1 MNNIIRFSI
10 LLFCFLLATTVGGQV
25 KGVLWDKINNTS
37 VPYASIFK
45 IENGR
50 PQATTSDA
58 TGAFSVRFSFKQLHI
73 LHIGYQ
79 PKDVDAV
86 TDTIF
91 LIPKEHLLSEVV
103 VGNAEPEW
111 IRPFL
116 HRFITEK
123 RKYYQMSGRTFAYNY
138 QTGIISDTTGYWFEN
153 KGLLKAA
160 PLQAPASYVIRPDT
174 GIIHYKDSS
183 AGCNF
188 TNLCRIVYNDFV
200 DRLDKKFIRCHLFS
214 VSDDV
219 TNNEK
224 HIIQIHF
231 RSPQAPDDDKGFIVV
246 DTMKYVLLRVH
257 RDTGLKYNR
266 RHYTNAVTRAAFKL
280 AAGYRYDDWLVSA
293 DTEYRERNGIY
304 YPYSNKYKVYIT
316 CSSTLKNRN
325 KCFES
330 TEAELYLTPTEVA
343 KDENFISLPHPWYMK
358 IILSKKDRL
367 QQKALQNIERQYMIY

>member
-1 MNNIIRFSI
+1 M
-10 LLFCFLLATTVGGQV
+10 
-25 KGVLWDKINNTS
+25 
-37 VPYASIFK
+37 
-45 IENGR
+45 
-50 PQATTSDA
+50 
-58 TGAFSVRFSFKQLHI
+58 
-73 LHIGYQ
+73 
-79 PKDVDAV
+79 
-86 TDTIF
+86 
-91 LIPKEHLLSEVV
+91 
-103 VGNAEPEW
+103 
-111 IRPFL
+111 
-116 HRFITEK
+116 
-123 RKYYQMSGRTFAYNY
+123 
-138 QTGIISDTTGYWFEN
+138 
-153 KGLLKAA
+153 
-160 PLQAPASYVIRPDT
+160 
-174 GIIHYKDSS
+174 
-183 AGCNF
+183 
-188 TNLCRIVYNDFV
+188 
-200 DRLDKKFIRCHLFS
+200 
-214 VSDDV
+214 SDDV

-266 RHYTNAVTRAAFKL
+266 RHYTNAVTRAVFKL

-343 KDENFISLPHPWYMK
+343 KDEDFISLPHPWYMK